1 MTKKRGDERIRLE
14 AELREEPQVLARAVA
29 LLKDRTEL
37 LLDLAAKTLTRIVG
51 PLAHDAAHVLSV
63 ERVAVTIKNK
73 NVRKSTI
80 NKNKWRERVTAQD
93 RSSEKMPNEKVCLSR
108 HDLFSLVINH

>member
-1 MTKKRGDERIRLE
+1 MEKKCVTKKRGDERIRLE

-80 NKNKWRERVTAQD
+80 NK
-93 RSSEKMPNEKVCLSR
+93 
-108 HDLFSLVINH
+108 